1 MNIRVSLSSWFIIIA
16 LNFLY
21 QLYEKNTKEIN
32 DPITKSIGVTLNA
45 LYGTTLE
52 GVSTL
57 SLHDLFSLLRSQSY
71 YAVFHSLHEINQRS
85 LSLVKDFSFIMMN
98 NKISR
103 RFMSSIS
110 SSLRAA
116 YQSQFSLSQINED
129 ENVDLT
135 DFNETTQSVTLLK
148 DLITA
153 CGNGAY
159 GTLRFPISILCSA
172 ILINYCSNPQLC
184 TLMWNEG
191 NELYW
196 LFYIGVIRT
205 IIILLGSNENTN
217 FNDDNAIYS
226 FGCFLV
232 SFFIHYQGD
241 IVSLLLLLSHA

>member
-1 MNIRVSLSSWFIIIA
+1 M
-16 LNFLY
+16 NFLY

-85 LSLVKDFSFIMMN
+85 ISLVKDFSFIMMN

-110 SSLRAA
+110 SSLRRSMSSISVLSTNEEEEEIFENDFLFKAVHFSQNRGNEINQILLNLQQKDAA
-116 YQSQFSLSQINED
+116 QPSTAIKRMGTSLRSSYQSQFSLSQINED

-191 NELYW
+191 NVLY
-196 LFYIGVIRT
+196 
-205 IIILLGSNENTN
+205 
-217 FNDDNAIYS
+217 
-226 FGCFLV
+226 
-232 SFFIHYQGD
+232 
-241 IVSLLLLLSHA
+241 

>member
-1 MNIRVSLSSWFIIIA
+1 MD
-16 LNFLY
+16 FLY

-57 SLHDLFSLLRSQSY
+57 SLHDLFLLLRSQSY
-71 YAVFHSLHEINQRS
+71 YAVFHSLLEINHRS
-85 LSLVKDFSFIMMN
+85 FSIVKDFSFIMMN
-98 NKISR
+98 TKISR

-110 SSLRAA
+110 SSLRRSMSSISVLSTNEEEEEIFENDFLFKAVHFSQNRGNEINQIILNIQQQDTTQPSTA
-116 YQSQFSLSQINED
+116 IKRMRTSIRSSYQSQFSLSQINED
-129 ENVDLT
+129 ESIDLT

-159 GTLRFPISILCSA
+159 GSLRFPICVLCSA

-191 NELYW
+191 IVLY
-196 LFYIGVIRT
+196 
-205 IIILLGSNENTN
+205 
-217 FNDDNAIYS
+217 
-226 FGCFLV
+226 
-232 SFFIHYQGD
+232 
-241 IVSLLLLLSHA
+241 